1 MNTGESGRPTIEDLL
16 RENARLREQI
26 ETINRA
32 HSDRARMLQLVLNTI
47 PQAVFWKDRNSTYL
61 GCNQRFARDA
71 GVPEDIDIIGKSDHD
86 LVWKSNAEQFR
97 NDDRQVMNGER
108 VLINYEYPQDRAGVE
123 HWVRTSK
130 IPITDEDGSVV
141 GVLGMYEDITER
153 RRNEIEKTQLQEEV
167 IRMQNAAI
175 AELSTPL
182 IPISD
187 TIVVLPL
194 IGSIDS
200 RRAQQVLESLLTG
213 VAERAAELVIL
224 DITGVSVVDTQ
235 VADAL
240 LRAARAVKL
249 LGAEVVL
256 TGISPE
262 IAQTLVGLGAD
273 LSGIATRSTLQD
285 GIARAMRHA

>member
-1 MNTGESGRPTIEDLL
+1 MSAGDSGQPSIEDLQ
-16 RENARLREQI
+16 RENARLREQL
-26 ETINRA
+26 ETMNRA

-47 PQAVFWKDRNSTYL
+47 PQAVFWKDRTSTYL
-61 GCNQRFARDA
+61 GCNERFARDA
-71 GVPEDIDIIGKSDHD
+71 GVRDDLDIIGKTDDD
-86 LVWKSNAEQFR
+86 LVWKTNAEQFR

-108 VLINYEYPQDRAGVE
+108 VLVNYEYTQNRAGVE
-123 HWVRTSK
+123 HWVRTNK
-130 IPITDEDGSVV
+130 IPITDEHGTVI

-153 RRNEIEKTQLQEEV
+153 KHSELEHLRLQEEI
-167 IRMQNAAI
+167 IRIQNAAI

-200 RRAQQVLESLLTG
+200 RRAQQVLETLLSG
-213 VAERAAELVIL
+213 VAERSAELVIL

-249 LGAEVVL
+249 LGANVIL

-273 LSGIATRSTLQD
+273 LSGISTRGTLQD
-285 GIARAMRHA
+285 GIASAIRRI